1 MKKRENLSSGAVWED
16 KVGYS
21 RAVKVDDVIEIS
33 GTTAVN
39 GSEVVAVGN
48 PYAQTKFII
57 EKFSSI
63 LEEAGSSLKDIVR
76 VRIYVCDISD
86 WEKVGK
92 AFYEFFKDI
101 KPAAT
106 MIEVN
111 SLIDPQLL
119 VEMEATAIITKSS

>member
-1 MKKRENLSSGAVWED
+1 MKKRENLSSGAIWED

-39 GSEVVAVGN
+39 GSEVVAIGN
-48 PYAQTKFII
+48 PYEQTKFII

-76 VRIYVCDISD
+76 VRIYVLDITD
-86 WEKVGK
+86 WEKIGR
-92 AFYEFFKDI
+92 
-101 KPAAT
+101 
-106 MIEVN
+106 
-111 SLIDPQLL
+111 LL
-119 VEMEATAIITKSS
+119 MFNELPINHF